1 MEGLRSLL
9 AEETAEVW
17 VFAIKI
23 TPKDGGS
30 VEHYVANSEDISLA
44 GDTYTPLPFEVTL
57 AADNE
62 DTLPQVRLRIDN
74 VSQQFS
80 LAVRATNKAPD
91 ITLYL
96 VRLSPTADGYLAH
109 VELSSDFTLLSASAN
124 VSTFDAVLGYRN
136 DFLNE
141 PAMHTRFTPM
151 LCPAL
156 FQ

>member
-1 MEGLRSLL
+1 M
-9 AEETAEVW
+9 
-17 VFAIKI
+17 FAIVI
-23 TPKDGGS
+23 TPKPSGPK
-30 VEHYVANSEDISLA
+30 EYYVANSEVVSIA
-44 GDTYTPLPFEVTL
+44 GDIYSPLPFEVTL

-80 LAVRATNKAPD
+80 AAVRATNQAPD
-91 ITLYL
+91 ITLHL
-96 VRLSPTADGYLAH
+96 VRLTPTAQGYVAYK
-109 VELSSDFTLLSASAN
+109 ELSSEFTLLSATLN

-141 PAMHTRFTPM
+141 PSMHTRFTPM